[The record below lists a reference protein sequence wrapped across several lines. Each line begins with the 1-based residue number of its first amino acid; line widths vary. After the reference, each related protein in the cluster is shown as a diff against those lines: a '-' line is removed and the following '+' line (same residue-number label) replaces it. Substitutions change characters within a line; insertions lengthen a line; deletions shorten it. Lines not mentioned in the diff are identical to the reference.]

1 MTRTFA
7 RVAAAAA
14 VLLVAS
20 AALAG
25 APVLDAALP
34 NVVWDSGLGTVFVS
48 PPAPVA
54 AWMAGEIADPDGTL
68 ERLAAAYEQQRES
81 PGFAPAVLQIREI
94 VLDAIERQGLSD
106 TEVNLRLIP
115 QILHARDDLRA
126 ELLMSGDVAYPGEPV
141 TCWEQK
147 SGKLFCTDVW
157 AIWCLAWGCRE
168 DPANTCTILVA
179 CANGAPTPGGG
190 VAHSSDLY

>member
-7 RVAAAAA
+7 RAATAAV

-20 AALAG
+20 VALAG

-48 PPAPVA
+48 PPALVA
-54 AWMAGEIADPDGTL
+54 AWMAGEIDDPDGTL
-68 ERLAAAYEQQRES
+68 ERLAAAYELQRES
-81 PGFAPAVLQIREI
+81 PGFAPAVLRIREI

-141 TCWEQK
+141 TCWQEIA
-147 SGKLFCTDVW
+147 GKLYCDEMWAVW
-157 AIWCLAWGCRE
+157 CIKTGCKA
-168 DPANTCTILVA
+168 DPANTCAILIP
-179 CANGAPTPGGG
+179 CANGAPGPGGG
-190 VAHSSDLY
+190 INSSTKPF